1 MFLFH
6 PMTYYHMDHG
16 SYWSFFLGYNYPL
29 PPSNKL
35 SSNSLLNVLSL
46 YSQSCSGSSFNPAVL
61 GLSSHPHPLDQC
73 TIVRE
78 NQDEVGWSPA
88 SEHVQRSW
96 HMYSSALIYTRVNV
110 FIVIVVLCFH
120 RLRHRINTS
129 SWLIYRVLQKLIL
142 ASILLSFMK
151 SGVFQRSFILTT
163 FLFSWQSFWCLVPSI
178 SDTKIECIFV
188 IMTSE

>member
-1 MFLFH
+1 M
-6 PMTYYHMDHG
+6 
-16 SYWSFFLGYNYPL
+16 
-29 PPSNKL
+29 
-35 SSNSLLNVLSL
+35 
-46 YSQSCSGSSFNPAVL
+46 
-61 GLSSHPHPLDQC
+61 
-73 TIVRE
+73 
-78 NQDEVGWSPA
+78 GWSPA

-96 HMYSSALIYTRVNV
+96 HVYSSALIYTRVNV
-110 FIVIVVLCFH
+110 FIVIIALCFH

-129 SWLIYRVLQKLIL
+129 PWLMYRVLQKLIL

-188 IMTSE
+188 SWPLNKSRTLSSQSLKYPFLLPRLYVSQESNRSWLTGSKLKCSNRFDSLEVHFISAN